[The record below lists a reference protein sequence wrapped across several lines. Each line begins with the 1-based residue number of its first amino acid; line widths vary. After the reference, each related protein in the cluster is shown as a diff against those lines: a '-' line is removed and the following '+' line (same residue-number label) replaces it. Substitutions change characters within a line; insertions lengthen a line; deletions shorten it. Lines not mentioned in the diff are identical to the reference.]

1 MQEFGEAHESWFRRF
16 LELPHG
22 IPSQDTYLR
31 VFALLAPDAFET
43 AFRRWVEQLRTT
55 WGEGHIAIDGKT
67 LRGSRHAG
75 SGAKA
80 IHMVSAWLSEQGL
93 VLGQVKVDDKSN
105 EIVAIP
111 ELLGLLDLRG
121 AGGPVM
127 GCQRAIADRIIEG
140 DGHYVLAV
148 KDNQPTL
155 KANID
160 GLFADAARKQRPL
173 DDPAPH
179 VEEARDT
186 DCGHGRIEERT
197 CLLSRDLSFV
207 ERPEDWRGLDGI
219 ALVRSVRTDET
230 TGKRSEEERAYIVG
244 NPDLTAA
251 SVLALTRD
259 HWGIEN
265 KLHWVLDVT
274 FGEDA
279 NRTHVGNAA
288 RNLAVLRHVALNLP
302 RTAPGKRR
310 SIKLRRQ
317 RCGWDSTFREEVL
330 GVRRGEE
337 A

>member
-1 MQEFGEAHESWFRRF
+1 VDVLFIALAATLGGADDAEAMQEFGEAH
-16 LELPHG
+16 
-22 IPSQDTYLR
+22 
-31 VFALLAPDAFET
+31 
-43 AFRRWVEQLRTT
+43 
-55 WGEGHIAIDGKT
+55 IAIDGKT
-67 LRGSRHAG
+67 VRGSRCAG

-80 IHMVSAWLSEQGL
+80 IHMVSAWLKEQGL

-105 EIVAIP
+105 ETVAIP
-111 ELLGLLDLRG
+111 VLLGPLDVRG
-121 AGGPVM
+121 ATVTIDAM
-127 GCQRAIADRIIEG
+127 GCQRAIADKIIEG
-140 DGHYVLAV
+140 AGRYVLAV

-160 GLFADAARKQRPL
+160 GFFADAARTERSL

-179 VEEARDT
+179 VEEAHAT
-186 DCGHGRIEERT
+186 DAGHGRIEERT
-197 CLLSRDLSFV
+197 CLLSRDLSWI

-219 ALVRSVRTDET
+219 ALVRSVRTNET
-230 TGKRSEEERAYIVG
+230 TGKRSEEERIYIVA

-251 SVLALTRD
+251 GVLERSRD

-288 RNLAVLRHVALNLP
+288 RNFAVLRHVALNLL
-302 RTAPGKRR
+302 RTASGKKR

-317 RCGWDSTFREEVL
+317 RCGWDATFREEVL
-330 GVRRGEE
+330 GLRRSE
-337 A
+337 